1 MLLFLVTVDPLRR
14 AMFQLE
20 GKATPQIILMVQHN
34 MYRRRALHRRTGVY
48 SWVRITPDICAK
60 ASG

>member
-20 GKATPQIILMVQHN
+20 GKVAPQVILMVQHN
-34 MYRRRALHRRTGVY
+34 MQRRRALHRRTGVY
-48 SWVRITPDICAK
+48 NWVRITPDIYA
-60 ASG
+60 